1 MSLAFDTSI
10 LIGIE
15 RKNVE
20 VLKRV
25 KELSKIYPLVPQLPF
40 ISHFEYFFGLKK
52 RMPKNFEKLL
62 RILKQFYLLQITEKT
77 SDILSD
83 LKLKYDSQ
91 GIQFSLADLLI
102 ASQVIENNLIL
113 VTLDK
118 DFEKI
123 EELKKIVL

>member
-15 RKNVE
+15 K
-20 VLKRV
+20 KD
-25 KELSKIYPLVPQLPF
+25 KKTIDKIKGLSKSYPLTPQLPF
-40 ISHFEYFFGLKK
+40 ISHFEYLFGLKK
-52 RMPKNFEKLL
+52 RKPKKFNELL
-62 RILKQFYLLQITEKT
+62 SVLRKFPLLQITEKT

-83 LKLKYDSQ
+83 LKLKYDRQ
-91 GIQFSLADLLI
+91 GISLSLADLLI

-113 VTLDK
+113 ATLDK

-123 EELKKIVL
+123 EEMKCVIL